1 MNVEEIREMKASF
14 DSKLTDMVVEF
25 ENKTGLEISSIVIKR
40 EVSDTVNEINVNAR
54 VIVA

>member
-1 MNVEEIREMKASF
+1 MNVDEIREMKSDF

-40 EVSDTVNEINVNAR
+40 EVSDTINEINVNAR